1 MPPTNEQLIADAQK
15 ALRLGNPQLA
25 DDILASISVTAAAAP
40 PVPAVPAAAAPQP
53 ATPPRNPQQI
63 ITDMMGHLVMRA
75 GNPPALEALLR
86 ELDHAVT
93 PPPTE

>member
-1 MPPTNEQLIADAQK
+1 MAPTAQELMADAQK

-25 DDILASISVTAAAAP
+25 DDLLSAGLATPQTVATAGAA
-40 PVPAVPAAAAPQP
+40 PAAAAPTSS
-53 ATPPRNPQQI
+53 TPPRNPQAI
-63 ITDMMGHLVMRA
+63 VTDLFSHLVSRA

-86 ELDHAVT
+86 ELDQAFS